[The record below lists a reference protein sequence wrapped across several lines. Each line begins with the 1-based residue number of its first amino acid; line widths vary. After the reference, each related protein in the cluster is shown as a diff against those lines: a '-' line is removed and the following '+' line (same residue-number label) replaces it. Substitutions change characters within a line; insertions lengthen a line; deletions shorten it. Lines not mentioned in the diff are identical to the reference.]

1 MKGLLTRSALRA
13 LIIEVHPP
21 EIARFDDETSELLQ
35 TLGDHGFRLY
45 YVPMT
50 LRNKAQAELRDFT
63 RSCLGKPCF
72 NLFAKR
78 D

>member
-1 MKGLLTRSALRA
+1 MNRSALRA

-21 EIARFDDETSELLQ
+21 DIARFGDETSELLQ
-35 TLGDHGFRLY
+35 TLGNHGFRLY
-45 YVPMT
+45 YVPTT
-50 LRNKAQAELRDFT
+50 LRNNAEAQLRDFT
-63 RSCLGKPCF
+63 PSCLAKPCF